1 MLNKNILKQML
12 KFHKTTLENSFSIS
26 VMLQCQAENIFNF
39 FRHFSGMSDEA
50 KKVMDRRV
58 IEYKS
63 GIDDLKKSMDK
74 GYAIAE
80 DFYNKNSHNI
90 FQEQTAKIIK
100 VYLGQAKCMPPDMK
114 KTMEELAAAYKAG
127 CDAFRKYID
136 KNIWSK
142 GDGLHTIESLKL
154 KNNQMKATS
163 VHMIIEPHSEKI

>member
-80 DFYNKNSHNI
+80 DFYKKNSRNI

-100 VYLGQAKCMPPDMK
+100 VYLGHAKCMPPDMK
-114 KTMEELAAAYKAG
+114 KTMEEIAVAYKAG
-127 CDAFRKYID
+127 RKHID
-136 KNIWSK
+136 KNVWRMADCS
-142 GDGLHTIESLKL
+142 HTT
-154 KNNQMKATS
+154 NG
-163 VHMIIEPHSEKI
+163 EKIKKEQMESSSSRTFMKSHP

>member
-80 DFYNKNSHNI
+80 DFYKKNSRNI

-100 VYLGQAKCMPPDMK
+100 VYLGHAKCMPPDMK
-114 KTMEELAAAYKAG
+114 KTMEEIAVAYKAG
-127 CDAFRKYID
+127 CEAFRKYID
-136 KNIWSK
+136 KNI
-142 GDGLHTIESLKL
+142 GGMTDYLHSNDNLRIKKE
-154 KNNQMKATS
+154 QMKTS
-163 VHMIIEPHSEKI
+163 SARFITMSNS